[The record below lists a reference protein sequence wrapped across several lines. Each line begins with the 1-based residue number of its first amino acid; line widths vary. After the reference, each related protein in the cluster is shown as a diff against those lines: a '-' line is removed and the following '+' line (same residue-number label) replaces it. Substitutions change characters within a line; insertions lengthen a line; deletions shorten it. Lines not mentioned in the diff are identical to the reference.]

1 MNSNTIKTAKIQI
14 FYQLHDFQNALF
26 TTLKKW
32 KFNTPIIYFKA
43 CCPFSNKY
51 ANFKRF
57 YRHFIKR
64 SSRESWTCPFF
75 LGQNTSIKEMGRVKS
90 DHLFGEIM
98 DGPVA
103 LRPLFSALDW
113 QWKSYKNLMSM
124 TNLKIDNILIL
135 YSTEKCWKMEIRF
148 TGNHLDSKLLFFSSS
163 CWARNYFNSNIH
175 WFYELGCT
183 HSNSEMYLI
192 FVCFWCCMQSTGW

>member
-1 MNSNTIKTAKIQI
+1 M
-14 FYQLHDFQNALF
+14 HDFQNALF

-57 YRHFIKR
+57 YRHFINK
-64 SSRESWTCPFF
+64 SFRESWTCPFF
-75 LGQNTSIKEMGRVKS
+75 LGQNTSIKEMDRGKS

-124 TNLKIDNILIL
+124 TNLKIDNILML

-148 TGNHLDSKLLFFSSS
+148 TGNHLDSNFFFLVRAQQEIISIQISINFTNLDVPILTVKCIS
-163 CWARNYFNSNIH
+163 FLCVFDVVCSLQTYIVSEKVNVWKI
-175 WFYELGCT
+175 CT
-183 HSNSEMYLI
+183 
-192 FVCFWCCMQSTGW
+192 